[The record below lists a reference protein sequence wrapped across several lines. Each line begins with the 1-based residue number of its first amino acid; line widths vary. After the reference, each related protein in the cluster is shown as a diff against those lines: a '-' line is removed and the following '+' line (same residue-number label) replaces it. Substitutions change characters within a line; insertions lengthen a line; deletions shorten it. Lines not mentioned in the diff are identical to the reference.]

1 MDLVRDKRVKDAL
14 MNSTI
19 QNMFARGELR
29 KDHPLQRKPG
39 RWNSSDKDG
48 LVASVLKGEDIDSI
62 KVCEQLTQN
71 GVILWVIDGLQ
82 RLTTL
87 SAYQNGAFKIGKNVE
102 FPIVTYQEVKKD
114 PNGMPVKDEY
124 GSYAYELV
132 DYDLRGKYYHDLP
145 VALQEKFNN
154 YKIDMVKHL
163 DCTDEEIGYHIRR
176 YNKQKSMNASE
187 NAVTFMGNMAKEVKK
202 ISLTNGFFK
211 NDAYKE
217 AERNNGTVE
226 RIVTESVMCMFHLD
240 KWQKQSKKMGEF
252 LRANSNK
259 GEFDRLQGNLKR
271 LEAVYEDG
279 FADIFTPKDSFIWFT
294 LFDRFA
300 GWDFADGRF
309 ADFLRYFKEKG
320 LGNRQLKGASFY
332 GIDKNRSTKDKSVIV
347 KKLEI
352 LECLLKEYL
361 QKDDSGQV
369 RAEAF
374 LAETVGLDGQALRE
388 DMEFYQESLNVLE
401 EKTIRLGSRLL
412 EPQNRLS
419 LLAMMVYS
427 YQEDK
432 DLEDWLTEY
441 AGKNGVYLADQK
453 QNFFR
458 MKNDFE
464 KYCRRR

>member
-1 MDLVRDKRVKDAL
+1 M
-14 MNSTI
+14 
-19 QNMFARGELR
+19 
-29 KDHPLQRKPG
+29 
-39 RWNSSDKDG
+39 
-48 LVASVLKGEDIDSI
+48 
-62 KVCEQLTQN
+62 
-71 GVILWVIDGLQ
+71 
-82 RLTTL
+82 
-87 SAYQNGAFKIGKNVE
+87 
-102 FPIVTYQEVKKD
+102 
-114 PNGMPVKDEY
+114 
-124 GSYAYELV
+124 
-132 DYDLRGKYYHDLP
+132 
-145 VALQEKFNN
+145 
-154 YKIDMVKHL
+154 
-163 DCTDEEIGYHIRR
+163 
-176 YNKQKSMNASE
+176 
-187 NAVTFMGNMAKEVKK
+187 
-202 ISLTNGFFK
+202 
-211 NDAYKE
+211 
-217 AERNNGTVE
+217 
-226 RIVTESVMCMFHLD
+226 
-240 KWQKQSKKMGEF
+240 
-252 LRANSNK
+252 
-259 GEFDRLQGNLKR
+259 
-271 LEAVYEDG
+271 
-279 FADIFTPKDSFIWFT
+279 
-294 LFDRFA
+294 
-300 GWDFADGRF
+300 
-309 ADFLRYFKEKG
+309 
-320 LGNRQLKGASFY
+320 
-332 GIDKNRSTKDKSVIV
+332 IV